1 MFKLKKIII
10 SSILKLQLFQRQVLN
25 RQKLNFMAKM
35 FVLSIVY
42 EKKSAESILFCLA
55 FNCFQKYFL
64 TSCHS
69 QIQFW
74 KSNNLD
80 LDFTKK
86 AFRKGVWFYCTM
98 KIKRMVILWFF
109 RVINKISRNFLT
121 VTAKR
126 CRLNFQSLD
135 LQTHSQISVGWNFTL
150 YLSNFLVKFQKWWDL
165 ILVLPFDSN
174 FLEKWLFV
182 LFCFLFWRRGGKFKF
197 LASDWLL
204 AKL

>member
-1 MFKLKKIII
+1 MFSFVEHIFQHLGQGSLILHHICRILLRKDCELEVEKKIMLKNSSDSTIAVPIKKFREIEKICLNLKKIRI

-55 FNCFQKYFL
+55 FKCFQKYFL
-64 TSCHS
+64 ISCHS
-69 QIQFW
+69 QIHFW

-80 LDFTKK
+80 LDFTIK

-109 RVINKISRNFLT
+109 RVINKISRNFLI

-126 CRLNFQSLD
+126 
-135 LQTHSQISVGWNFTL
+135 
-150 YLSNFLVKFQKWWDL
+150 
-165 ILVLPFDSN
+165 
-174 FLEKWLFV
+174 
-182 LFCFLFWRRGGKFKF
+182 
-197 LASDWLL
+197 
-204 AKL
+204 